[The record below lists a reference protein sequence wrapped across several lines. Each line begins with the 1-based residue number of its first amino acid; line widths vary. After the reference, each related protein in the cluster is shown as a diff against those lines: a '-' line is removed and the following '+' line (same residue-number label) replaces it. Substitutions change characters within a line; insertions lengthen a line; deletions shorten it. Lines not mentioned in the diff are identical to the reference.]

1 MRQFA
6 HAMVLAIVALTN
18 PISASPPFS
27 TGNYPANPA
36 EPPAEF
42 FSQPPAQAPLGLWTK
57 LRNSVIETVWGVP
70 PHQRNHR
77 GGNKHQYPPFSA
89 PESLRAR
96 YGDDVV
102 LRFTLQTAEEAKALV
117 EASSILFLDV
127 WSSTD
132 GWVDIRLAKDVIPS
146 LLGLLPK
153 SLQTAHVPLIHD
165 LPQAVYESYPS
176 SSRRPT
182 DGGGSFL
189 PSRKSSSDVT
199 NIFFEDYQPLSV
211 IVPWMRLLTSM
222 FSSHV
227 QLISIGTSFEGRDIS
242 ALRVGV
248 RLADDPNPRKT
259 VIIAGGSHAREW
271 IGVSTVNYVAYSL
284 ITAYAKSRPISSLLE
299 QFDFIFI
306 PTINPDGYVYSWES
320 DRLWRK
326 NRQETSLPF
335 CPGVDLDRTWGF
347 EWNGNATGDNPCS
360 ESYAGGEPFAGVEAR
375 QLAEWVRDQ
384 TEQHNVQFVAYIDL
398 HSYSQQILYPYSYS
412 CLPRPPNLENLE
424 ELAMGI
430 AKAIRLT
437 SRERYAVHSACEG
450 FMASQTKEKTDTFPH
465 MESMGGSAL
474 DWFYNDL
481 GVRYSYQLKLRDRGS
496 YGFLLPRANIV
507 PTGQEVF
514 NAVMILGKFL
524 LGPDEFEV
532 LDWEAEF
539 QLPNETDK
547 PDDDDH
553 DGQDGKDDTWIP
565 DEYKN
570 DNDQDEYSNDVW
582 GFRTRRK
589 R

>member
-6 HAMVLAIVALTN
+6 HGVVLAIAVLAN
-18 PISASPPFS
+18 PISASPSFS
-27 TGNYPANPA
+27 TDNYPAQPA
-36 EPPAEF
+36 EPATF

-57 LRNSVIETVWGVP
+57 LRNSIIEKVWGVP
-70 PHQRNHR
+70 PQQRNHR
-77 GGNKHQYPPFSA
+77 AGNRHQYPLFSA
-89 PESLRAR
+89 PASLRAR

-102 LRFTLQTAEEAKALV
+102 LRFTLQTAEEVKALV
-117 EASSILFLDV
+117 EASNILFLDV
-127 WSSTD
+127 WSSSNE
-132 GWVDIRLAKDVIPS
+132 WVDIRLAKDVVPS

-165 LPQAVYESYPS
+165 LPQTVYGSYPS
-176 SSRRPT
+176 SSTRPAER
-182 DGGGSFL
+182 GGGFL
-189 PSRKSSSDVT
+189 PSRESSSDVT
-199 NIFFEDYQPLSV
+199 NIFFEDYQPFSV
-211 IVPWMRLLTSM
+211 IVPWMRLLASM

-227 QLISIGTSFEGRDIS
+227 QLISIGTSFEGRDIP
-242 ALRVGV
+242 ALKVGV
-248 RLADDPNPRKT
+248 RLADDPKPRKT

-271 IGVSTVNYVAYSL
+271 IGISTVNYVAYSL
-284 ITAYAKSRPISSLLE
+284 ITTYAKSRPISSLLE

-306 PTINPDGYVYSWES
+306 PTINPDGYVYTWEN

-347 EWNGNATGDNPCS
+347 EWNGNDTTDNPCS

-375 QLAEWVRDQ
+375 QLADWAKDQ
-384 TEQHNVQFVAYIDL
+384 AEQHNVKFVAYIDL

-412 CLPRPPNLENLE
+412 CLPRPPNVENLE

-437 SRERYAVHSACEG
+437 NREIYTVKSACVG
-450 FMASQTKEKTDTFPH
+450 LTASQTKEKTDAFLN
-465 MESMGGSAL
+465 MESMGGSTL
-474 DWFYNDL
+474 DWFYHDL
-481 GVRYSYQLKLRDRGS
+481 GVRYSYQLKLRDRGN
-496 YGFLLPRANIV
+496 YGFLLPGVNIV

-514 NAVMILGKFL
+514 NAVLVLGKFL
-524 LGPDEFEV
+524 LGPDGFEG

-539 QLPNETDK
+539 QLPIK
-547 PDDDDH
+547 DDDDGH
-553 DGQDGKDDTWIP
+553 DGHDGKDDSWIP
-565 DEYKN
+565 DEYRN
-570 DNDQDEYSNDVW
+570 DNDQDEDNDMW
-582 GFRTRRK
+582 GFRRRRK